1 MVEEERGESLNHLAE
16 TPRATRSLKFWFTG
30 FEKTNEIEGEVLESV
45 ASLHA
50 IERAVLLLL
59 VMVAAFA
66 VIAHRV
72 KVPYPIVLVL
82 AGLVL
87 SFVPHMPRIP
97 LDPNLVFVIFLP
109 PLLYA
114 AAWTVSWRDFRKN
127 LLIISSLAIGLV
139 GFTVWGVAEFSDR
152 FITALDW
159 KAGFLLGAVL
169 STTDA
174 IAATSVA
181 KALGLPR
188 QIVDILEGESLLN
201 DATGLLA
208 LEVGLRLLEQGSL
221 PSAGEGIIRLL
232 YLILGGLG
240 IGLLIG
246 VIVATF
252 ERYIDNGPV
261 ELVLSLIVPYAAY
274 LAGEEA
280 RASGVLAVVAAGL
293 YLSRQSARIFSPG
306 VRIQLLGAWQAMT
319 FALNGIVF
327 LLIGLQM
334 QDVLAGIQGGFS
346 KVTLIEY
353 GVIFSMMLIALRLVW
368 VTPAIKFSNFV
379 QRLRHPD
386 EEPVTRRESFVI
398 GWTGM
403 RGVIALAAG
412 ISVPEVIN
420 GVEFGQRN
428 LIVFLTY
435 SVILVTLVLQGLTL
449 PSVIR
454 ALGLAKEQGIE
465 PEERYARELSIK
477 NAIEYLEREK
487 QGAKD
492 GLDHAYED
500 LIDRYE
506 HRLAEVSEEEGKE
519 ASKAEVYH
527 ALSRAARAAV
537 QVERRTIIDLRDR
550 GSISDDV
557 LRRLERELD
566 LEETKYG
573 LKT

>member
-1 MVEEERGESLNHLAE
+1 MESA
-16 TPRATRSLKFWFTG
+16 
-30 FEKTNEIEGEVLESV
+30 

-50 IERAVLLLL
+50 IERVVLLLL

-66 VIAHRV
+66 VMAYRL

-114 AAWTVSWRDFRKN
+114 AAWSVSWRDFRRN
-127 LLIISSLAIGLV
+127 LLIISLLAVGLV

-181 KALGLPR
+181 KQLGLPR
-188 QIVDILEGESLLN
+188 RIVDILEGESLLN

-208 LEVGLRLLEQGSL
+208 LEIGLGLLQRGDL
-221 PSAGEGIIRLL
+221 PSLEMGTVRLI
-232 YLILGGLG
+232 YLIVGGLG

-246 VIVATF
+246 VVVSSF
-252 ERYIDNGPV
+252 ERFIDNGPV
-261 ELVLSLIVPYAAY
+261 ELVLSLIIPYAAY

-280 RASGVLAVVAAGL
+280 KASGVLAVVACGL
-293 YLSRQSARIFSPG
+293 YLSRQSARIFSPS
-306 VRIQLLGAWQAMT
+306 VRIQIFSVWEAMT

-334 QDVLAGIQGGFS
+334 PYVLAGIHGGYS
-346 KVTLIEY
+346 MWTLVEY
-353 GVIFSMMLIALRLVW
+353 GAVFSLMLIVLRIVW
-368 VTPAIKFSNFV
+368 VVPAVKLSNLV
-379 QRLRHPD
+379 ARLKGHK
-386 EEPVTRRESFVI
+386 EHVGRRETFVI

-403 RGVIALAAG
+403 RGVIALAAAVS
-412 ISVPEVIN
+412 IPETIN
-420 GVEFGQRN
+420 GKPFEVRN
-428 LIVFLTY
+428 LIVFLTF

-454 ALGLAKEQGIE
+454 ALKLCGQMGME
-465 PEERYARELSIK
+465 PEERYARQLALKEALSF
-477 NAIEYLEREK
+477 LESNKRDKGEAY
-487 QGAKD
+487 G
-492 GLDHAYED
+492 HAYDD

-506 HRLAEVSEEEGKE
+506 HRAAAVSGEDAEQS
-519 ASKAEVYH
+519 ASKTEVYQE
-527 ALSRAARAAV
+527 LVRAAHGALEA
-537 QVERRTIIDLRDR
+537 ERRTIIRLRDE
-550 GSISDDV
+550 GVISDDV
-557 LRRLERELD
+557 QRKVERELD
-566 LEETKYG
+566 LEQSKYE
-573 LKT
+573 LKS